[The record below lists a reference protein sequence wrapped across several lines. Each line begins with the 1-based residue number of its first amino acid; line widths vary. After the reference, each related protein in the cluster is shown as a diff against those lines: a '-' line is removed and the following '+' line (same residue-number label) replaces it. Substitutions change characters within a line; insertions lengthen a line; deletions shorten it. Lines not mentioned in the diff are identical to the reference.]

1 MSTLIPGTALAID
14 ASLIGMVDMKLSL
27 SLGVLALATPLMF
40 SPASASF
47 DDQFVCDAI
56 GDGAY
61 TITISSKDPS
71 QASVVYQLGGEYP
84 QEGEPDVTKLK
95 ATPSGSGF
103 RYTGG
108 EFEFHGKGDVGRLSD
123 GHEVVECRFQ
133 GEPVM
138 EEEEARILPD
148 LSDDM
153 AWPPLNAMGFSLGG
167 KVRSGPAMDAP
178 QVDSLQYKEPVV
190 LIQNTGVEMNGYYW
204 FKISYGEGEEG
215 YQWGGIMCSDALHVI
230 GIYETCE

>member
-1 MSTLIPGTALAID
+1 
-14 ASLIGMVDMKLSL
+14 MVDMKLAL

-40 SPASASF
+40 SPAFASF

-71 QASVVYQLGGEYP
+71 QASILYQLDIDAP
-84 QEGEPDVTKLK
+84 QGVALEPTELI
-95 ATPSGSGF
+95 AAPTGSGF
-103 RYTGG
+103 RYVSE
-108 EFEFHGKGDVGRLSD
+108 EFDFRGKGTEATLTEG
-123 GHEVVECRFQ
+123 GAVVDCRFL

-138 EEEEARILPD
+138 EEEGSGNLPD
-148 LSDDM
+148 LSNDM

-167 KVRSGPAMDAP
+167 KVRSAPSMEAP
-178 QVDSLQYKEPVV
+178 QTDSLQFKEPVV

-230 GIYETCE
+230 GIYESCE